1 MKTNKILLFISW
13 LLTHALLYISQINS
27 FNFIPVL
34 ASLLIFAVG
43 HYFTFNYFTSRI
55 VK

>member
-1 MKTNKILLFISW
+1 MKTKFPIILSW
-13 LLTHALLYISQINS
+13 ILTHTLLYISQINS

-34 ASLLIFAVG
+34 TSMLIFAMG